1 MKSRLNLGSFEV
13 YELSS
18 NIKFQQ
24 WRIFLYINTG
34 LFLKHNL
41 IWARGSWGNYSSST
55 DGEQLFSKIGDEVL
69 LPLVLHGKQRA
80 DWSRVSTARLLHFSV
95 FPMSS
100 DKSSDHPSSLEVQ
113 QHVIYLDI
121 RFLVASPKEDVIRNL
136 GTGRKWWNRN
146 EFVHLGRVSHREVL
160 L

>member
-1 MKSRLNLGSFEV
+1 MWRTLRQCCWGEKTEV
-13 YELSS
+13 PEQSD
-18 NIKFQQ
+18 KT
-24 WRIFLYINTG
+24 NTLG

-41 IWARGSWGNYSSST
+41 IWARRSWENYSMGSSCF
-55 DGEQLFSKIGDEVL
+55 QKSVIEVL

-80 DWSRVSTARLLHFSV
+80 DWNRVSTAWFLHFSV

-100 DKSSDHPSSLEVQ
+100 VKNSDHPSSLEVQ

-146 EFVHLGRVSHREVL
+146 EFVHLDRVSHREVL
-160 L
+160 P